1 MSKNIVKKFKIFWAW
16 QDEKEEIWLSEMDK
30 QGFHLE
36 KISLPGWYK
45 FSIGESR
52 KFIYRLDFQS
62 LRSKDRESY
71 LQLFADSGWEHVGN
85 MSSWEYFRREVQP
98 GDTPDIYSDVES
110 KTGKYRRVMI
120 YLSILLPI
128 MIVLKPDG
136 SDRYGPFLYFFYYIL
151 EGFYILLI
159 LFFSYSIIQLFR
171 RINQL
176 NKKNK

>member
-36 KISLPGWYK
+36 KISLPGWYE
-45 FSIGESR
+45 FSIGEPR
-52 KFIYRLDFQS
+52 KYAYRLDFQS

-110 KTGKYRRVMI
+110 KIGKYRRVMI
-120 YLSILLPI
+120 YLSILLPM
-128 MIVLKPDG
+128 MIVLKPAG
-136 SDRYGPFLYFFYYIL
+136 SDRYGPFLYIL
-151 EGFYILLI
+151 EGFYFLLI
-159 LFFSYSIIQLFR
+159 LFLSYSIIQLFR

-176 NKKNK
+176 NKKHK